1 MNATNRRPNVA
12 DVELRMADFKER
24 LACRT
29 FAYSNAAAHAWESG
43 TVHGVEMLVR
53 DNIRG
58 QYCPGPNF

>member
-43 TVHGVEMLVR
+43 TVQGVEMLA
-53 DNIRG
+53 
-58 QYCPGPNF
+58 